1 MQEFFTVKLILT
13 QHLGGKLGM
22 SEDVSLSK
30 VSRYATTIN
39 ADDNFHVLLGDLGG
53 TLGIDQ
59 ELRGRRNP
67 AVTAMNYMGY
77 NFAVLNHRDLS
88 NISKLR
94 RAVGFSRYP
103 FLNCNIGHPNTKE
116 PFFGEPYE
124 MIEINGMRLA
134 YVSGYAGPFDAED
147 DDLFQ
152 VADIA
157 EALRRTLRYIYDNK
171 DPDYVIVA
179 VSDWDETMQ
188 NVVDEL
194 EGVGIVITGASEV
207 YGGAFNP
214 GGDAEDPSDLAASFS
229 AEAVEDLAA
238 TISPQQFARNIGGGR
253 GRPHTGKAEESGP
266 RLLSGKEN
274 YAAGDS
280 ASISMYHHHHEGFV
294 MSIDLRFKRRTTTFE
309 YLGHTISYLDHEISE
324 LTDDI
329 HLNDLIYY
337 HL

>member
-22 SEDVSLSK
+22 SDDVSLSK
-30 VSRYATTIN
+30 VSRYATSIN

-77 NFAVLNHRDLS
+77 DFAVLNHRDLS

-94 RAVGFSRYP
+94 RAVGFARYP

-124 MIEINGMRLA
+124 MIDINGMRLA
-134 YVSGYAGPFDAED
+134 YVSGYAGPFEAED
-147 DDLFQ
+147 DDLFE
-152 VADIA
+152 VADIG

-179 VSDWDETMQ
+179 VSDWDESMQ
-188 NVVDEL
+188 EMIDEL
-194 EGVGIVITGASEV
+194 EGVGIVVTGASEV

-214 GGDAEDPSDLAASFS
+214 RHDADAASALAASFS
-229 AEAVEDLAA
+229 AESAEDLAA
-238 TISPQQFARNIGGGR
+238 SISPGQFARNIGDR
-253 GRPHTGKAEESGP
+253 HPEASGTSSSP
-266 RLLSGKEN
+266 RLLSGKEV
-274 YAAGDS
+274 YTAGDS
-280 ASISMYHHHHEGFV
+280 EAISMYHHHHEGFV

-309 YLGHTISYLDHEISE
+309 YLGHTISYLDKEISE

>member
-30 VSRYATTIN
+30 VSRYATSIN
-39 ADDNFHVLLGDLGG
+39 ADDNFYVLLGDLGG

-67 AVTAMNYMGY
+67 SVTAMNYMGY
-77 NFAVLNHRDLS
+77 DFAVLNHRDLS

-94 RAVGFSRYP
+94 RAVGFARYP

-124 MIEINGMRLA
+124 MIDINGMRLA
-134 YVSGYAGPFDAED
+134 YVSGYAGPFEAED

-179 VSDWDETMQ
+179 VSDWDESMQ
-188 NVVDEL
+188 EVVDGL

-207 YGGAFNP
+207 YGGTLDA
-214 GGDAEDPSDLAASFS
+214 GRDAGDASELAASFS

-238 TISPQQFARNIGGGR
+238 AISPEQFARNIGGGR
-253 GRPHTGKAEESGP
+253 PRKKGEMSPGP
-266 RLLSGKEN
+266 GLLSRKEN
-274 YAAGDS
+274 YDAEDS
-280 ASISMYHHHHEGFV
+280 ASIAMHHHHHEGFV
-294 MSIDLRFKRRTTTFE
+294 MAIDLRFKRRTTTFE
-309 YLGHTISYLDHEISE
+309 YLGHTMSYLDHELSQ